1 MRKRGMVPKAAAV
14 VVTILL
20 SAGLALAQAG
30 RGKARISGTV
40 LDGAGNPVPGA
51 KVVAVFEQEEA
62 SSFDAVAGRDG
73 KWAIIG
79 IGTGNWT
86 ITASAKGY
94 LPVSVSVSVKQLER
108 NAAINITLDKKAGGS
123 GVVQDESS
131 FEALEQAN
139 GFYNDGKYDTALVMY
154 EEFLSKNP
162 GAYQVQLNIGD
173 CYREKG
179 EYDKAVEIYDKLV
192 EQSKSDS
199 TMGKMMGAKG
209 LAAIGLCFLKQEN
222 FEQAQDYFK
231 KSIEMS
237 PQDENLPYNVAEIY
251 FSNQN
256 IEEALRYFEMAS
268 QIKPDWP
275 DPYYKLAMVYLNKGD
290 MAKAAES
297 LEKFIQLEPDSERTA
312 QAEGILK
319 AIKK

>member
-30 RGKARISGTV
+30 RGKARISGAV

-108 NAAINITLDKKAGGS
+108 NAAINITLDKQAGGS

-209 LAAIGLCFLKQEN
+209 LAAIGLCFLKRQN

-290 MAKAAES
+290 MAKATES
-297 LEKFIQLEPDSERTA
+297 LEKFIKLEPDTERTA

>member
-1 MRKRGMVPKAAAV
+1 MRNKGMFPRTAAV

-30 RGKARISGTV
+30 RGKARISGV
-40 LDGAGNPVPGA
+40 VVDAAGNPVPGA
-51 KVVAVFEQEEA
+51 KVVAVFEQEQA
-62 SSFDAVAGRDG
+62 SSFDATAGKDG

-79 IGTGNWT
+79 VGTGNWT
-86 ITASAKGY
+86 VTATAKNY
-94 LPVSVSVSVKQLER
+94 LPVSVSVAVKQLER
-108 NAAINITLDKKAGGS
+108 NPAITLTLSQKAGGS
-123 GVVQDESS
+123 GVVQDETS
-131 FEALEQAN
+131 FEALDQAN
-139 GFYNDGKYDTALVMY
+139 EFYNDGKFDTALVMY
-154 EEFLSKNP
+154 EEFMAKNP

-179 EYDKAVEIYDKLV
+179 EYDKAVGIYEKLV
-192 EQSKSDS
+192 DQAQLDS

-209 LAAIGLCFLKQEN
+209 LAAIGLCYLKQDD
-222 FEQAQDYFK
+222 FEKAQDYFK
-231 KSIEMS
+231 RSIEMA

-290 MAKAAES
+290 MDKATEC
-297 LEKFIQLEPDSERTA
+297 LEKFIKLEPDTERTA